1 MEAFN
6 NKITKIFCIVTA
18 VLLIALFVCQFL
30 PFWTVEDK
38 TISMNGYIWFPEKNG
53 AISAEFK
60 GIMRD
65 GGYLPDKNAEQSWI
79 NWLALWPVMQTIF
92 ILLGTLLHIKAK
104 GHGFM
109 LLFPIACGVSGIL
122 GFTRHPILQMGSTW
136 VIQLVLS
143 IVMIVV
149 AAVGL
154 VLMIKKYVE
163 DTKALEAKLA
173 EARAAEA
180 AAAANK

>member
-6 NKITKIFCIVTA
+6 NKITKIFCIATA
-18 VLLIALFVCQFL
+18 VLLIALFVFQFL

-65 GGYLPDKNAEQSWI
+65 GGYLPDKNAEQNWI
-79 NWLALWPVMQTIF
+79 NWLVLWPVMQTIF

-122 GFTRHPILQMGSTW
+122 GFTRHPILQMGST
-136 VIQLVLS
+136 
-143 IVMIVV
+143 
-149 AAVGL
+149 
-154 VLMIKKYVE
+154 
-163 DTKALEAKLA
+163 
-173 EARAAEA
+173 
-180 AAAANK
+180 